1 MIGITVDSHK
11 GERRIQA
18 ACCRSYGIGKQ
29 MGI

>member
-1 MIGITVDSHK
+1 MMGIIVDRRK

-18 ACCRSYGIGKQ
+18 ACCRSCGIGKQ